1 MFPTLQMNYEKTFW
15 HGDDLVCMSRD
26 EVDFRQFPSLTIAL
40 AASANETMRLVVSPW
55 QYLRLVS
62 DRERYIGLYNTD
74 PQFDCFRLSISSSD
88 TGMLASYCLPS
99 SSLYVWF
106 SQVLDYSDMWV
117 DCVKPQLGIKPISET
132 KAAEEMI
139 NTVLCV

>member
-1 MFPTLQMNYEKTFW
+1 MNYEKTFW

-106 SQVLDYSDMWV
+106 SQV
-117 DCVKPQLGIKPISET
+117 
-132 KAAEEMI
+132 A
-139 NTVLCV
+139 